1 MPPIKG
7 GKRSNPCPSCAPGAP
22 PHSVA
27 LPKFIPVC
35 RTTARPLLKSD
46 LCGAIWSPNPM
57 AASMQAAFGSCPAEY
72 ESRLA
77 LASI

>member
-1 MPPIKG
+1 
-7 GKRSNPCPSCAPGAP
+7 
-22 PHSVA
+22 VA